1 MAFYRSTT
9 QRNQRMQIEIPQT
22 LIDLT
27 APWAD
32 FMKHSKIAKTIVLFF
47 HIAPIVVGGGIA
59 IGLDRLSL
67 RLSNGDSL
75 DRGKHLDELA
85 RTHNLVIYSL
95 AVSIISGLALVA
107 AEIDNF
113 PTSWIF
119 WVKMAF
125 IVILLVNGLRM
136 KSIESSMARN
146 GPSQADWVRLRTV
159 ALSSISLWLTI
170 TFLGVALSKFS

>member
-1 MAFYRSTT
+1 
-9 QRNQRMQIEIPQT
+9 MQIEIPQT

-27 APWAD
+27 APWGD
-32 FMKHSKIAKTIVLFF
+32 FMKHSKITKTIVLFL

-67 RLSNGDSL
+67 RLSKGEAA
-75 DRGKHLDELA
+75 DRGRHLAELA
-85 RTHNLVIYSL
+85 GTHNIVIYSL

-107 AEIDNF
+107 SEIDNF

-125 IVILLVNGLRM
+125 IAILLLNGLRM
-136 KSIESSMARN
+136 KGIETSMARN
-146 GPSQADWVRLRTV
+146 GPSEADWARLHTV
-159 ALSSISLWLTI
+159 AVASITLWLTI
-170 TFLGVALSKFS
+170 TFLGVALSKFA

>member
-1 MAFYRSTT
+1 
-9 QRNQRMQIEIPQT
+9 MQIEIPQT

-27 APWAD
+27 APWGD
-32 FMKHSKIAKTIVLFF
+32 FMKHSKITKVIVLFF

-59 IGLDRLSL
+59 ISLDRLSL
-67 RLSNGDSL
+67 RLANGGSE
-75 DRGKHLDELA
+75 DRGRHLAELA

-95 AVSIISGLALVA
+95 AVSLLSGLALVA

-119 WVKMAF
+119 WVKMLF

-146 GPSQADWVRLRTV
+146 GPSEADWSRLHTV
-159 ALSSISLWLTI
+159 ALASISLWLFI
-170 TFLGVALSKFS
+170 TFLGVALSKFA

>member
-1 MAFYRSTT
+1 
-9 QRNQRMQIEIPQT
+9 MQIEIPQT

-32 FMKHSKIAKTIVLFF
+32 FMKHSKLAKTIVLFL

-67 RLSNGDSL
+67 RLSVAGAP
-75 DRGKHLDELA
+75 DRGRHLAELA
-85 RTHNLVIYSL
+85 RTHNIVIYSL
-95 AVSIISGLALVA
+95 AVSILSGLALVA

-119 WVKMAF
+119 WVKMGF
-125 IVILLVNGLRM
+125 IVILLINGLRM
-136 KSIESSMARN
+136 KKVESSMALQ
-146 GPSQADWVRLRTV
+146 GPSEADWRRLH
-159 ALSSISLWLTI
+159 SIAIASITLWLTI
-170 TFLGVALSKFS
+170 TFLGVALSKYA

>member
-1 MAFYRSTT
+1 
-9 QRNQRMQIEIPQT
+9 MQIEIPQT

-27 APWAD
+27 APWGD
-32 FMKHSKIAKTIVLFF
+32 FMKHSKLAKTIVLFL

-67 RLSNGDSL
+67 RLSKGDDP
-75 DRGKHLDELA
+75 DRGRHLAELA
-85 RTHNLVIYSL
+85 RTHNLVIASL
-95 AVSIISGLALVA
+95 AVSIVSGLALVA

-119 WVKMAF
+119 WVKMGF
-125 IVILLVNGLRM
+125 IVVLLVNGLRM
-136 KSIESSMARN
+136 KSIETSMARS
-146 GPSQADWVRLRTV
+146 GPSEGEWARLHTV
-159 ALSSISLWLTI
+159 ALASVTLWLTI